1 MVAYL
6 MMLNQFKQI
15 LLIYRSVLL
24 VLIAGFI
31 NVALANPVES
41 ALLTNNQI
49 KLAEYDGQLKLDVMQ
64 TNLQTAL
71 NQIAKIQGFPIHV
84 SELPDNLTSIT
95 CTGTE
100 LRQLLECL
108 LDNKA
113 DLIVRYKP
121 INPKKHSRPE
131 IAEAWVVPA
140 TVGNDKNNAESQT
153 AIGTTRQENLPPVP
167 PINNDG
173 NGHVKTDELLDKAQS
188 NDKQQKAAALGALL
202 AAGHKGDPTVRAV
215 LEQALADQDPEVR
228 AQAVSGL
235 AHRDGGDALFA
246 VEQGLQ
252 DNSEDVR
259 LIAVEGIK
267 DDITL
272 LQQAINDS
280 DEAVRSLA
288 EIKLQLLMDK
298 NQSDNAYQQ

>member
-1 MVAYL
+1 
-6 MMLNQFKQI
+6 MLNLFKRM
-15 LLIYRSVLL
+15 LLIYRSALL
-24 VLIAGFI
+24 VLLTGI
-31 NVALANPVES
+31 NAAFANPVES
-41 ALLTNNQI
+41 TVLTNNQY
-49 KLAEYDGQLKLDVMQ
+49 KLSKYDGQLKLDVMQ
-64 TNLQTAL
+64 MNLPSVL
-71 NQIAKIQGFPIHV
+71 KQIAKSHGFPIHI
-84 SELPDNLTSIT
+84 SALPDTLTSIT

-113 DLIVRYKP
+113 DLIVRYRHVGK
-121 INPKKHSRPE
+121 INQSRPP
-131 IAEAWVVPA
+131 IAEAWVVPS
-140 TVGNDKNNAESQT
+140 TSGYDNNNAENKIT
-153 AIGTTRQENLPPVP
+153 IGTTGQENPLPVP

-173 NGHVKTDELLDKAQS
+173 NGHKKTEDLLDKAQS
-188 NDKQQKAAALGALL
+188 NDKNQKAAALGALL
-202 AAGHKGDPTVRAV
+202 AEGHKGDPAVRAV

-228 AQAVSGL
+228 VQAVSGL
-235 AHRDGGDALFA
+235 AHREGNDALFA

-252 DNSEDVR
+252 DDSEDVR

-288 EIKLQLLMDK
+288 EIKLQLLTD
-298 NQSDNAYQQ
+298 NISSDNTYKP